1 MGTPTR
7 LATLA
12 FSLLLLAFGAVGCN
26 WTKFDDQAADAPV
39 RSVGAPSGFDSHDFG
54 KSITP
59 LSTGRGSAAAFVATS
74 LNGTHVVLVK
84 VDSGGGVKSEAVSDS
99 ALVAAESSTIT
110 SVAEIPGGTPTS
122 LLLGSPR
129 VRDQD
134 FGRVLTYTPPD
145 PANSGMDDT
154 AKTLLIPLLGSNDP
168 GMGRGLAAGYL
179 DGVAETADYVI
190 GSDNEIAVVIDGVP
204 ANTAVGTT
212 TVGVAPL
219 ACDVSYDAQQDNRF
233 AVRRPI
239 LAARLWAD
247 PRGAAVQ
254 QLFVGA
260 PRATGTGTLSILT
273 VANGTLG
280 CLASMAGPSAE
291 FGHALAAGDANGD
304 GVNDFLVVG
313 APGQQAFVYQGWPAL
328 VAPALPAALAI
339 TPTPMGVDFG
349 FAVAALNVDGL
360 PGDEV
365 LISDP
370 RATVGGKTGAGHVL
384 IYKFD
389 PAANAMVQ
397 VGEIAAH
404 SPDTDENFGY
414 TLNVL
419 NFCRDAAAVA
429 AGAVCPPAALSRI
442 LLVGAANEV
451 FVYFRVG
458 DNIPTPAGQTV
469 ADVRAP

>member
-7 LATLA
+7 LTLL
-12 FSLLLLAFGAVGCN
+12 SLACLSAGAGCN
-26 WTKFDDQAADAPV
+26 WTKFDDQSADAPV
-39 RSVGAPSGFDSHDFG
+39 RSISAPSGFDSHDFG

-74 LNGTHVVLVK
+74 LNGMHVALVK
-84 VDSGGGVKSEAVSDS
+84 LDSGGGVKTAAVSDS
-99 ALVAAESSTIT
+99 ALVAADSSAIT
-110 SVAEIPGGTPTS
+110 SVAEIPGGVPTS

-134 FGRVLTYTPPD
+134 FGRVYTYTPPD

-154 AKTLLIPLLGSNDP
+154 AKTLLITDLGSNDA
-168 GMGRGLAAGYL
+168 GEGRGLAAGYL
-179 DGVAETADYVI
+179 DGLADTADYVI
-190 GSDNEIAVVIDGVP
+190 GSDNEVAVVVDGVP
-204 ANTAVGTT
+204 ANTALGTV

-219 ACDVSYDAQQDNRF
+219 ACDVTYDALQDSRF
-233 AVRRPI
+233 GVRRP
-239 LAARLWAD
+239 LLTARLWAD
-247 PRGAAVQ
+247 PRGPAVQ

-260 PRATGTGTLSILT
+260 PRATGMGTLSILN

-280 CLASMAGPSAE
+280 CLASVTGAKPE

-313 APGQQAFVYQGWPAL
+313 APGQQAFVYQGWDSL
-328 VAPALPAALAI
+328 VAPALPPALAI
-339 TPTPMGVDFG
+339 TPAAPAGVDFG

-365 LISDP
+365 LVSDP
-370 RATVGGKTGAGHVL
+370 RASVGGKTGAGHVL

-389 PAANAMVQ
+389 PASNAMIQ
-397 VGEIAAH
+397 VGEIADH

-414 TLNVL
+414 TVNVL
-419 NFCRDAAAVA
+419 NFCRDDAAVA
-429 AGAVCPPAALSRI
+429 AGAACPQGELSRI

-458 DNIPTPAGQTV
+458 ELGQTV
-469 ADVRAP
+469 ADVRTH

>member
-1 MGTPTR
+1 MR
-7 LATLA
+7 L
-12 FSLLLLAFGAVGCN
+12 SLLGLGLLCGAACN
-26 WTKFDDQAADAPV
+26 WTKFDDQSADAPV
-39 RSVGAPSGFDSHDFG
+39 RSIGAPSGFDAHDFG

-84 VDSGGGVKSEAVSDS
+84 LDAGGGVKTEAVTDS

-110 SVAEIPGGTPTS
+110 AVAEIPGANPTS

-145 PANSGMDDT
+145 PGNSGMDDT
-154 AKTLLIPLLGSNDP
+154 AKTLLITALGSNDS
-168 GMGRGLAAGYL
+168 GEGRGLAAGYL
-179 DGVAETADYVI
+179 DGVADRADYVI

-204 ANTAVGTT
+204 ASTAVGTT
-212 TVGVAPL
+212 TVGVAPQ
-219 ACDVSYDAQQDNRF
+219 ACDVSYDALQDNRF

-247 PRGAAVQ
+247 PRGPGVQ

-260 PRATGTGTLSILT
+260 PRATGMGTLSILN
-273 VANGTLG
+273 VVDGTLS
-280 CLASMAGPSAE
+280 CLASVTGPKAE
-291 FGHALAAGDANGD
+291 FGHALAAGDADGD
-304 GVNDFLVVG
+304 GVNDFLLVG
-313 APGQQAFVYQGWPAL
+313 APGQQAFVYPGWPSLA
-328 VAPALPAALAI
+328 APALPPALAL
-339 TPTPMGVDFG
+339 TPTPAGVDFG

-365 LISDP
+365 LVSDP
-370 RATVGGKTGAGHVL
+370 RATIGGKTGAGHVL

-389 PAANAMVQ
+389 PAANALTQ
-397 VGEIAAH
+397 VGEIADH

-429 AGAVCPPAALSRI
+429 AGAACPPASLSRI

-458 DNIPTPAGQTV
+458 DNIPTSPGQTV
-469 ADVRAP
+469 ADVRTP